1 MRLIFLLL
9 TTIVVVVA
17 AIFFV
22 GPLFISADEVRNQL
36 FAQIESAT
44 GYRLWI
50 SGPLNV
56 TLFPSFHLVAEEV
69 GISQPAARGDT
80 ELATAKKLKFGL
92 MLRGLLDGKMRMT
105 EVTLI
110 DPVIAVPTAPT
121 KPVPG
126 EQAVGAHGDRPG
138 GGSTPG
144 VAEQLSSLS
153 LDKLV
158 IENGTVILPPSGQTP
173 GKRIEKLKLA
183 ASLPAFDGTL
193 AFEAAAIVDG
203 KAIKAAGS
211 IGNFGRFLEGS
222 PAPVSLQGNAP
233 SYFEGKATLSGT
245 ATYKDNA
252 FALSRFSVEAGD
264 QTLTGTALYKNETV
278 TLSQFTATS
287 GPYSVAGNASYSN
300 NKITINPFRANVR
313 GNPFA
318 GWITA
323 DLSNQVPYFVASLT
337 AKMVDINALIGAAK
351 SQPSGGGSVTNAGN
365 DTSGD
370 RNGASAWSN
379 SPIDFSPL
387 KSINGKFGLSAEESK
402 YANIKIKPVKV
413 QAILSAGKLDATVAD
428 FKLYGGDGK
437 AAVVIDASSR
447 TPAQSVK
454 VSLVNFD
461 AYPFLRDA
469 ANFQSI
475 EGKGTITLDLNAT
488 GASQSA
494 IVSALG
500 GSAKLEFADGAVR
513 GVNIAK
519 MLRNLGTGIIE
530 GWQGGETEKT
540 DFASLGGNFKV
551 AQGKATTNDL
561 HLVGPLVRM
570 TGAGTVDLP
579 VKRLNLRVD
588 PRLVASLEGQGGKQ
602 DLAGLGVPVMISGPW
617 GTPKIYP
624 DIKGILENPTAAYEQ
639 LRQLGNGVVKLP
651 GMAKLDKT
659 GTLQSVIKDGKVNK
673 DALIQGLGGLLN
685 KNQPP
690 AVQPEAAPT
699 SATAP
704 ASQAMPTPPEVQADI
719 ETTTRTD
726 DSTAAATKTTKNKKR
741 TDAEDVGRQLLQNF
755 LGGR

>member
-1 MRLIFLLL
+1 MDWRHPELWETCGRSSSTLLASPGRRSSQDKRS
-9 TTIVVVVA
+9 TQRHVV
-17 AIFFV
+17 
-22 GPLFISADEVRNQL
+22 PL
-36 FAQIESAT
+36 
-44 GYRLWI
+44 
-50 SGPLNV
+50 
-56 TLFPSFHLVAEEV
+56 
-69 GISQPAARGDT
+69 
-80 ELATAKKLKFGL
+80 
-92 MLRGLLDGKMRMT
+92 
-105 EVTLI
+105 
-110 DPVIAVPTAPT
+110 VP
-121 KPVPG
+121 
-126 EQAVGAHGDRPG
+126 
-138 GGSTPG
+138 
-144 VAEQLSSLS
+144 
-153 LDKLV
+153 
-158 IENGTVILPPSGQTP
+158 
-173 GKRIEKLKLA
+173 
-183 ASLPAFDGTL
+183 F
-193 AFEAAAIVDG
+193 
-203 KAIKAAGS
+203 
-211 IGNFGRFLEGS
+211 
-222 PAPVSLQGNAP
+222 
-233 SYFEGKATLSGT
+233 
-245 ATYKDNA
+245 
-252 FALSRFSVEAGD
+252 SR
-264 QTLTGTALYKNETV
+264 
-278 TLSQFTATS
+278 
-287 GPYSVAGNASYSN
+287 
-300 NKITINPFRANVR
+300 R
-313 GNPFA
+313 
-318 GWITA
+318 
-323 DLSNQVPYFVASLT
+323 
-337 AKMVDINALIGAAK
+337 
-351 SQPSGGGSVTNAGN
+351 
-365 DTSGD
+365 
-370 RNGASAWSN
+370 
-379 SPIDFSPL
+379 
-387 KSINGKFGLSAEESK
+387 
-402 YANIKIKPVKV
+402 
-413 QAILSAGKLDATVAD
+413 GKLDATVAD

-437 AAVVIDASSR
+437 AAVAIDASGR
-447 TPAQSVK
+447 TPAQSAN
-454 VSLVNFD
+454 VSLLNFD

-500 GSAKLEFADGAVR
+500 GSAKLEFADGAIR

-704 ASQAMPTPPEVQADI
+704 ASQAMPTPPGVQADT